1 MEITQLNN
9 RLIKRCLNTLLV
21 LLTMI
26 YSGNQFLYAQEDT
39 EAEEEEKHELDRKG
53 GFQDIKLNSNIEE
66 YSGLEYKKDIKED
79 LYPGAKLYVSK
90 KGSYTNIGKVEVHG
104 VEVKVYKNQ
113 IYEIIVEM
121 DKDPAIYQGLT
132 RNFGDSKYN
141 LVEKAYYWR
150 TKNIRLYF
158 KPRDRNRLVLEYYSY
173 VMDRLRMQEIKQ
185 SYTDV
190 SDDF

>member
-104 VEVKVYKNQ
+104 VEVKVYKNRFMKLLLKWTRTLLY
-113 IYEIIVEM
+113 IR
-121 DKDPAIYQGLT
+121 DSRAILGTPNTTL
-132 RNFGDSKYN
+132 
-141 LVEKAYYWR
+141 
-150 TKNIRLYF
+150 
-158 KPRDRNRLVLEYYSY
+158 
-173 VMDRLRMQEIKQ
+173 
-185 SYTDV
+185 
-190 SDDF
+190 